1 MQMILSAPF
10 RGSIAALL
18 AVSLLDAC
26 TIPKPGPNLAAEQV
40 QAPETVPLAHDPSVG
55 TQVAALAQNEV
66 VVDFSSDGATITEA
80 ANRQLDLS
88 ARLFRDAHA
97 LVMFVDGHAN
107 ATGNEYANVVLSAQR
122 AQAAKVALVARG
134 IPADRMVISA
144 YGVSK
149 PIDAQDPKSLANRR
163 VVITWRLL

>member
-1 MQMILSAPF
+1 MHLLF
-10 RGSIAALL
+10 RVPPALPALL
-18 AVSLLDAC
+18 ALSMLAGCAV
-26 TIPKPGPNLAAEQV
+26 PKPGLNAEASRV

-55 TQVAALAQNEV
+55 TQVAALVDNKV
-66 VVDFSSDGATITEA
+66 VVDFASGGATITPEA
-80 ANRQLDLS
+80 ERQLDLS

-97 LVMFVDGHAN
+97 LVMFVDGHSDG
-107 ATGNEYANVVLSAQR
+107 TGNEYANVVLSARR

-144 YGVSK
+144 YGVSQ
-149 PIDAQDPKSLANRR
+149 PIDGSDPKAPANRR

>member
-1 MQMILSAPF
+1 MRSLFRVHLSL
-10 RGSIAALL
+10 SALL
-18 AVSLLDAC
+18 ALSMLDGCAA
-26 TIPKPGPNLAAEQV
+26 PKPGLNIEASRA

-55 TQVAALAQNEV
+55 TQVAALVDNKV
-66 VVDFSSDGATITEA
+66 VVDFASGGATISPEA
-80 ANRQLDLS
+80 ERQLDLS

-97 LVMFVDGHAN
+97 LVMFVDGHSDG
-107 ATGNEYANVVLSAQR
+107 TGSEYANVVLSARR

-144 YGVSK
+144 YGISQ
-149 PIDAQDPKSLANRR
+149 PIDDSDPKAPANRR